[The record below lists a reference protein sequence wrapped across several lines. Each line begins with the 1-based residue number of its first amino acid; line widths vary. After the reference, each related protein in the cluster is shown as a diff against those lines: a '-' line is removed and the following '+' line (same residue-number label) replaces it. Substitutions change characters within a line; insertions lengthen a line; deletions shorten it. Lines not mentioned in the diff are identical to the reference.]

1 MAQDKPTVLYV
12 DDIVMNLKLFEAT
25 FKKDYDIIL
34 CESPKEALNILKEK
48 EVQVLVSD
56 QRMPEMTGTELLKIA
71 AEEFPAVRRF
81 LLTAFTDIETV
92 IEAVN
97 KGRIHGY
104 IKKPM
109 QADEIRQ
116 SISGSLEVYYLRK
129 NNQQILEELEK
140 VNKELLNMDGLKSE
154 IINSISNEIS
164 TPLNRIMGT
173 LHLLKTKIEGDELTE
188 VVNILD
194 RSVFKLEQFSML
206 AKQISIL
213 KSPGFQ
219 LKKQNVS
226 IKQVI
231 QFGSIETNDELKE
244 QGIILKKNPE
254 TEDQEIHG
262 DSGLLVSC
270 LVSLIRFAR
279 EHTENNGAILVESVR
294 QNGQL
299 VCRVEDQGANYTD
312 ALFEILSKYF
322 SEGDTPLDLTMGIGL
337 AVSVMIMESHGGN
350 LIFDKTSDNRGC
362 LKMVFP
368 AMESSSS
375 IETP

>member
-12 DDIVMNLKLFEAT
+12 DDAPVNLTLFEAT
-25 FKKDYDIIL
+25 FSKDYDIIL
-34 CESPKEALNILKEK
+34 TESPKKALEILKET

-56 QRMPEMTGTELLKIA
+56 QRMPEMTGTELLGIV
-71 AEEFPAVRRF
+71 AETYPDIRRY
-81 LLTAFTDIETV
+81 LLTAFTDAETV

-116 SISGSLEVYYLRK
+116 SISGSLENYYLRK
-129 NNQQILEELEK
+129 KNRQILEELEK
-140 VNKELLNMDGLKSE
+140 VNQELLNMDGLKSE

-173 LHLLKTKIEGDELTE
+173 LHLLKSKIEGDELTE

-194 RSVFKLEQFSML
+194 QSVFKLEQFSLL
-206 AKQISIL
+206 AKQISLI
-213 KSPGFQ
+213 KSPGFH
-219 LKKQNVS
+219 LKRNILS

-231 QFGSIETNDELKE
+231 QFGAIETLEELKE
-244 QGIILKKNPE
+244 NGIRLKRNPDAADHDFE
-254 TEDQEIHG
+254 G
-262 DSGLLVSC
+262 DSALLVSC

-279 EHTENNGAILVESVR
+279 EHTKNNDVIIVDSLV

-299 VCRVEDQGANYTD
+299 TCRVEDQGANYSD
-312 ALFEILSKYF
+312 ALFETLSNHF
-322 SEGDTPLDLTMGIGL
+322 SKSDTTLNLKMGIGL
-337 AVSVMIMESHGGN
+337 AVSQMIMEAHGGS
-350 LIFDKTSDNRGC
+350 LIFEKTGDSRGC
-362 LKMVFP
+362 LKMEFP
-368 AMESSSS
+368 ARESSD
-375 IETP
+375 